1 MIKSL
6 TIKNVALIKS
16 ANIFFTDGL
25 NVLSGETGAGKSVVL
40 ESLNFALGQKADKT
54 MISRGENECSVSCVF
69 DISNNEKAKQALKDL
84 DVEFDDEIIIKRT
97 FSLDGKASIRLN
109 GEIVT
114 AQMLKKVSIN
124 LVDIHGQ
131 SDHFILLKESNQ
143 LELIDSL
150 GEEIIKAKK
159 EDIKRVID
167 KIKEIDKKLS
177 LLGGSDEERLK
188 RLDFIKYCIDEIEK
202 TDVKDGEYEELV
214 ARRKRLINLEKITGA
229 ISNSVAILSG
239 DGGVQDG
246 VANSIRLV
254 DSVSSFDDSLNAVSQ
269 RLSAILDDLS
279 DINET
284 LYDFIDE
291 EFDSKEI
298 EFIEARLD
306 EISIIKSKYGSCFE
320 EINSKLNSLKDEYN
334 LLQDSAF
341 EAGKLREE
349 KEEELKLLKLCYSKL
364 TDERKKVSES
374 LSLKLSQKL
383 KELGMKGA
391 KFSVLFEDDE
401 NVISTNGIDKITFMF
416 SANVGEEEK
425 PLSKVISGG
434 ELSRLMLAIKAVTS
448 STFGDATF
456 IFDEIDAGISGDAA
470 LIVSQN
476 FAKIAKNRQ
485 IIAISHLPQIVAMA
499 DTSLLIEKSEKDGK
513 TTTDIYKQTEEE
525 KIFEVVRLT
534 GGKKDNL
541 ASVTHAKQ
549 IVEEADKFKMSL

>member
-16 ANIFFTDGL
+16 ANIFFTEGL

-40 ESLNFALGQKADKT
+40 ESLNFALGQKADKA
-54 MISRGENECSVSCVF
+54 MISHGENECSVSCVF
-69 DISNNEKAKQALKDL
+69 DISNNDRARSALNDIG
-84 DVEFDDEIIIKRT
+84 VEFDDEIIIKRT
-97 FSLDGKASIRLN
+97 FSLDGKASIRIN

-143 LELIDSL
+143 LELIDAL
-150 GEEIIKAKK
+150 GE
-159 EDIKRVID
+159 D
-167 KIKEIDKKLS
+167 KIKKRKDEIKCVIDRIKDIDKNLS

-188 RLDFIKYCIDEIEK
+188 RLDFIKYSIDEIERA
-202 TDVKDGEYEELV
+202 DVKEGEHEELSL
-214 ARRKRLINLEKITGA
+214 RRKKLLNLEKITGA
-229 ISNSVAILSG
+229 VSNSVSILSG
-239 DGGVQDG
+239 DNGVIDSI
-246 VANSIRLV
+246 ANSIRLV
-254 DSVSSFDDSLNAVSQ
+254 DSVSNFGEEFRTISE
-269 RLSAILDDLS
+269 RLSTIMDDLS

-284 LYDFIDE
+284 LYDLIDE
-291 EFDSKEI
+291 EFDAKEI
-298 EFIEARLD
+298 EFIESRID
-306 EISIIKSKYGSCFE
+306 EISLIESKYGKTYE
-320 EINSKLNSLKDEYN
+320 EIQEKLKSLRDEYN

-341 EAGKLREE
+341 EAGKLRD
-349 KEEELKLLKLCYSKL
+349 KKFEELKLLKIAYSNL
-364 TDERKKVSES
+364 TNERKLISETLS
-374 LSLKLSQKL
+374 KKLSLKL

-391 KFSVLFEDDE
+391 KFSVLFEELQDI
-401 NVISTNGIDKITFMF
+401 VSLNGVDKITFMF

-448 STFGDATF
+448 ATFGDATF

-470 LIVSQN
+470 FVVSQN

-513 TTTDIYKQTEEE
+513 TTTDVFKQSKDE
-525 KIFEVVRLT
+525 KIYEVVRLT
-534 GGKKDNL
+534 GGKKDNEV
-541 ASVTHAKQ
+541 AVAHAKQ
-549 IVEEADKFKMSL
+549 IVCEADKFKMSL